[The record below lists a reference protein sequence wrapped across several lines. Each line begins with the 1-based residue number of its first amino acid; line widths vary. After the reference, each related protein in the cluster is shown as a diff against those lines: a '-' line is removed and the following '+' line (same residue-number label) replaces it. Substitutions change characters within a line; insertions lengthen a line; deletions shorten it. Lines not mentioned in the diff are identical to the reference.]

1 LSAENSRDSEILPR
15 PDQAENSLIEVAIES
30 WRFSRLFARIVGK
43 LDVGEANRY
52 TNQLRYFQKK
62 IEESLGAVGL
72 KLVSVEGQPFDPGVA
87 ATALN
92 IGDFSPEDTLLVDQ
106 MVEPIIISPNG
117 LKKEGKVMLRKV
129 SA

>member
-1 LSAENSRDSEILPR
+1 MSAESPRISEILAR
-15 PDQAENSLIEVAIES
+15 PNQVENSLIEMAVES

-52 TNQLRYFQKK
+52 ANQLRYFQKK
-62 IEESLGAVGL
+62 IEESLDAAGL
-72 KLVSVEGQPFDPGVA
+72 KLVSLEGQPFDPGVA

-92 IGDFSPEDTLLVDQ
+92 IGDFGPEDTLLVDQ
-106 MVEPIIISPNG
+106 MVEPIIMGPKG

-129 SA
+129 SK